1 MIEKTVKRWYN
12 LNRYYLPID
21 MYICELGDVVEN
33 FKIHI
38 IKKTAVLTSIEKT
51 VKVQNELI

>member
-1 MIEKTVKRWYN
+1 
-12 LNRYYLPID
+12 